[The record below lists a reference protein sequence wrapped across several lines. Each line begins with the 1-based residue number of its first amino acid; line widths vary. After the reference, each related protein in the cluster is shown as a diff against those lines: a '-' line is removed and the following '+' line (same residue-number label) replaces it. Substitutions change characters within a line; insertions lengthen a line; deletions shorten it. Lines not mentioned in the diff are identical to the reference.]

1 METLETPTP
10 SDTPSVPA
18 APVLPPAPTETA
30 ATSGTPREGR
40 LLGKRSDHPV
50 SRSFALL
57 VSWALVAF
65 IAYAVGFARGGS
77 EISGTTNTESVP
89 ADRAVIT
96 NITAPKDVTVDFS
109 LFWRIWT
116 LVKEKHID
124 GAKLDANKMLYGAIN
139 GMLGATGDPYTTF
152 FDPEEN
158 KQFKEKIAGN
168 FEGIGAELGMK
179 DEILTIVAPLDDMP
193 AQKAGLRAG
202 DRILKI
208 DGEDAAPLTLEAAVA
223 KIRGPKGTSVTLTIF
238 RDGEPDTREVT
249 INRGTIVVKTVKVE
263 YKDNGIA
270 VIRISQF
277 GDTTTDE
284 FAQAAKDV
292 AGKHVRGIVVDLRS
306 NPGGLLDS
314 AVALAGRFVPKGST
328 VVIEENASGKRSTLS
343 ANGSD
348 VFGAVPLVVLID
360 GGSASASEILA
371 GALKDDRPDD
381 VTLVGTKSFGKG
393 SVQELMPVTSN
404 TSLKITVAHWLTPS
418 GKQINK
424 IGITPDVEVKMT
436 ADDITDKKDPQ
447 LNRALEI
454 LNGKK

>member
-1 METLETPTP
+1 MSNLILFLSPMETFETPTTPKVVP
-10 SDTPSVPA
+10 S
-18 APVLPPAPTETA
+18 APTPTA
-30 ATSGTPREGR
+30 PEGR
-40 LLGKRSDHPV
+40 PGKKQLYHFVTRP
-50 SRSFALL
+50 FALL
-57 VSWALVAF
+57 ASWALIAY
-65 IAYAVGFARGGS
+65 IAYAVGFVHGGS
-77 EISGTTNTESVP
+77 EGLGMTNTNDVP

-96 NITAPKDVTVDFS
+96 NVTAPKDVTVDFS

-168 FEGIGAELGMK
+168 FEGIGAEMGMK
-179 DEILTIVAPLDDMP
+179 DDTLTIVAPLDDMP

-208 DGEDAAPLTLEAAVA
+208 DGEDAAPLTLEQAVA
-223 KIRGPKGTSVTLTIF
+223 KIRGPKGTEVKLTIF
-238 RDGEPDTREVT
+238 RDGDADTSEVT
-249 INRGTIVVKTVKVE
+249 VKRDTIVVKTVKVE
-263 YKDNGIA
+263 YKDNNIA

-284 FAQAAKDV
+284 FNQVAKEVAA
-292 AGKHVRGIVVDLRS
+292 KHVRGIVIDLRS
-306 NPGGLLDS
+306 DPGGLLDS
-314 AVALAGRFVPKGST
+314 AVALAGSFVPKGNT
-328 VVIEENASGKRSTLS
+328 VVMEEDASGKRDTLS
-343 ANGSD
+343 ANGND
-348 VFGAVPLVVLID
+348 LFGATPIAILID

-371 GALKDDRPDD
+371 GALKDDRPND

-393 SVQELMPVTSN
+393 SVQELMPVTNN

-424 IGITPDVEVKMT
+424 IGITPDIEVKLT
-436 ADDITDKKDPQ
+436 TDDITNKKDPQ
-447 LNRALEI
+447 LDKALEV
-454 LNGKK
+454 LAGKTN